1 MPAERPPATSP
12 SIGHKVDEW
21 LTKHDKHD
29 FVPVKC
35 MKVTKASKFEGF
47 KPGWVFKLGQL
58 CLGYCR
64 DYGGYR
70 SHGVIGG
77 GFDAAAASAAAAAPM
92 DGAASTAC
100 AAIAAAHSA
109 LGGELNLELGRHP
122 RRVLSLALRSLS
134 GQGVAYHG
142 RRQKMRAEPR
152 AHRARGAPWRT
163 RRPTASSTASSLE
176 TKAPSAGAALPP
188 ARSGAGSSLHP
199 HYAATKEPSGGLAAQ
214 RSHRRPGVKRRTG
227 RRARHRRPPHH
238 PAEVLHC
245 AQDKRCPYGTGGP
258 RPRSAPRRLPL
269 TIMTLAV
276 SVPLASRMPK
286 KNCSSNVALR
296 ANPQRHNGHHG
307 GWRHDGR
314 LLDER

>member
-1 MPAERPPATSP
+1 MQGLRGGPSP
-12 SIGHKVDEW
+12 ECTVVLSWMTHTRGLICANWPH
-21 LTKHDKHD
+21 
-29 FVPVKC
+29 
-35 MKVTKASKFEGF
+35 A
-47 KPGWVFKLGQL
+47 
-58 CLGYCR
+58 R
-64 DYGGYR
+64 
-70 SHGVIGG
+70 
-77 GFDAAAASAAAAAPM
+77 AAS
-92 DGAASTAC
+92 GAEVALPSARHANTPSC
-100 AAIAAAHSA
+100 KPRLRETPLAAAHSA

-227 RRARHRRPPHH
+227 RRARDRRPPHH

-245 AQDKRCPYGTGGP
+245 AQDKRCPYGPGGP

-276 SVPLASRMPK
+276 SVPLDSRMPK

-296 ANPQRHNGHHG
+296 ANPQRHNGHH
-307 GWRHDGR
+307 DG
-314 LLDER
+314 